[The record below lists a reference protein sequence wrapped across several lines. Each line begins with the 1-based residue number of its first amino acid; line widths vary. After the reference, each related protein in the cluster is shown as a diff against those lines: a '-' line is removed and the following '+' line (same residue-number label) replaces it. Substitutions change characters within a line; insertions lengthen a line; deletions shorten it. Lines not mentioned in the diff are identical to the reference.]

1 MRKTGGK
8 VLGQG
13 VQACAVSP
21 PIKCI
26 NGLKYEGVGKLFH
39 DEDSYL
45 DEIEEASKVA
55 KMDKNA
61 YYTNPIINSCE
72 VKRKDIPEDD
82 REKCTVLL
90 PETEGMNWS
99 GDLGHLT
106 HYQIVYKHEGVDFE
120 KYLTTNKYSF
130 KEVFCHLLTFA
141 KGIAFFNHHKYSHMD
156 IKAPNL
162 LITNTD
168 NKALLIDFGL
178 SRYTN
183 EIYKTDFLLQN
194 PYAYYPPEFRMFVHQ
209 HEYLNE
215 YYDYDDSQW
224 KEKVIGIY
232 KILPNIGTQL
242 NERME
247 EKYDTT
253 VSEISKKVAK
263 QYKGNDIDVKKKNLR
278 LVYSNEFSDKVD
290 VFSFGIVI
298 LQTLHILKTKL
309 NKNFTDILK
318 KCQEIGEK
326 ATDINP
332 ITRINIDKV
341 VEELEKILESI
352 NMTSGGRKVSS
363 SLKDLKQELKGPTFT
378 KTKLCN
384 LVDKYKMQPKFKKLN
399 KDLLSNAIAEHMI
412 LHKKNVPKT
421 PVKTAPKTPVK
432 TAPKTPVKTAPKTP
446 VKTAPKTLLNKTV
459 QEDLNK
465 SSYLKKKKMSY

>member
-1 MRKTGGK
+1 
-8 VLGQG
+8 
-13 VQACAVSP
+13 
-21 PIKCI
+21 
-26 NGLKYEGVGKLFH
+26 
-39 DEDSYL
+39 
-45 DEIEEASKVA
+45 
-55 KMDKNA
+55 
-61 YYTNPIINSCE
+61 
-72 VKRKDIPEDD
+72 
-82 REKCTVLL
+82 
-90 PETEGMNWS
+90 
-99 GDLGHLT
+99 
-106 HYQIVYKHEGVDFE
+106 
-120 KYLTTNKYSF
+120 
-130 KEVFCHLLTFA
+130 
-141 KGIAFFNHHKYSHMD
+141 
-156 IKAPNL
+156 
-162 LITNTD
+162 
-168 NKALLIDFGL
+168 
-178 SRYTN
+178 
-183 EIYKTDFLLQN
+183 
-194 PYAYYPPEFRMFVHQ
+194 MFVHQ

-341 VEELEKILESI
+341 VEELEKIHESI
-352 NMTSGGRKVSS
+352 NNQSGGVSF
-363 SLKDLKQELKGPTFT
+363 SLNTLKQRLKGPTFT
-378 KTKLCN
+378 KIKLCN

-399 KDLLSNAIAEHMI
+399 KDLLSNEIAEHMI
-412 LHKKNVPKT
+412 LHKKIAPKTPVKTAPKTPVKAPKT

-446 VKTAPKTLLNKTV
+446 VKTAPKTPLNKTV
-459 QEDLNK
+459 QERLEK
-465 SSYLKKKKMSY
+465 IKLSKKKMSY